1 MRRFAL
7 AAALSFVGAT
17 VFAQD
22 VKTDFD
28 RSADFGKY
36 KTFAVKIGTS
46 WNNQISEKRITE
58 EIAQTLTEKGWTR
71 VDANP
76 DALVLLHGATEK
88 QQSLNTFYSGG
99 YGGYGYR
106 GWGGMGGMGT
116 ATTTT
121 SEYMVGTLVVDIF
134 DAKSKACSSGDGLG
148 RDLGQA
154 GEEHQEGRQGR
165 EQDVQG
171 LPAGIE
177 GEEVGPWGNGRQTE
191 RTLRGWPACGPAP
204 GGALPPRPGPPGRG
218 MLAAVLLVALPGGLA
233 AQTTIVTCTSKPG
246 ERQECPADTS
256 KGVALARSQGE
267 AACLLGKTW
276 GYDDKG
282 VWVSDGCSAEFVVG
296 QGLSEAME
304 KVEEAKEKA
313 EAAAV
318 RPQRR
323 LPDHLRGEGR
333 DLRPALRATRAT

>member
-46 WNNQISEKRITE
+46 WNNQISEKRVTE

-88 QQSLNTFYSGG
+88 QKSLNTFYSGTGG

-121 SEYMVGTLVVDIF
+121 SEYTVATLVVDIF
-134 DAKSKACSSGDGLG
+134 DAKSKAL
-148 RDLGQA
+148 LF
-154 GEEHQEGRQGR
+154 
-165 EQDVQG
+165 
-171 LPAGIE
+171 
-177 GEEVGPWGNGRQTE
+177 
-191 RTLRGWPACGPAP
+191 RGTAEDEISDKAEKNIKKVEK
-204 GGALPPRPGPPGRG
+204 ASAKMFKDFPPG
-218 MLAAVLLVALPGGLA
+218 
-233 AQTTIVTCTSKPG
+233 S
-246 ERQECPADTS
+246 
-256 KGVALARSQGE
+256 
-267 AACLLGKTW
+267 
-276 GYDDKG
+276 
-282 VWVSDGCSAEFVVG
+282 
-296 QGLSEAME
+296 
-304 KVEEAKEKA
+304 KEKK
-313 EAAAV
+313 
-318 RPQRR
+318 
-323 LPDHLRGEGR
+323 
-333 DLRPALRATRAT
+333 